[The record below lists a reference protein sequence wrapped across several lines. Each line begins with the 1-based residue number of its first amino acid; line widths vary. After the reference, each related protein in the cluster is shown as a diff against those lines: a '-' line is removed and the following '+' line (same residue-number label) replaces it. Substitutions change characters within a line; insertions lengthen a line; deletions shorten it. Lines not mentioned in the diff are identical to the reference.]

1 MTSGLTW
8 EQQQDY
14 QEQISQEVVRRYRAN
29 YVDWRNR
36 MLSAGADGA
45 TLLGDPKYLGEHV
58 LQVIDA
64 KQDFEQRALADTY
77 LSPKAREAISAA
89 LAEEAHATLT
99 ALNGRVMAKSNAAGR
114 ALRPA
119 EPSQNGHAARLERQI
134 ELQRAEGRLQMLGER
149 GLSPADLIDQSD
161 GPMLD
166 AIEASPEVWLP
177 ALPERQAQELIA
189 ARRREIAT
197 PAERA
202 NLEKIAL
209 LNRTERRVIALFAA
223 AGDGRRLR
231 ASTAACGRPMCGAC
245 PASPRWR
252 ASWRFFDELLPTGAG
267 CLSPSG
273 FCSREGQ
280 A

>member
-1 MTSGLTW
+1 MVSGLTW

-36 MLSAGADGA
+36 MLRAGADGA

-99 ALNGRVMAKSNAAGR
+99 ALNGRVMDEIERRRR
-114 ALRPA
+114 ALQPA
-119 EPSQNGHAARLERQI
+119 EPSQTDAARLERQI

-166 AIEASPEVWLP
+166 AIEASLEVWLP

-202 NLEKIAL
+202 NLDKIAL
-209 LNRTERRVIALFAA
+209 LNRTERRFIALFAA
-223 AGDGRRLR
+223 AGDAVDTGFDGGLR
-231 ASTAACGRPMCGAC
+231 
-245 PASPRWR
+245 PADVWR
-252 ASWRFFDELLPTGAG
+252 VPG
-267 CLSPSG
+267 
-273 FCSREGQ
+273 
-280 A
+280 